1 MLKLEKN
8 KITLKAN
15 SIFLG
20 IGIIVMI
27 MSIIGFRIVFGLLP
41 FEEEDTLVDILVLI
55 FICLWPFIASSIG
68 ISAFVTN
75 SKKIEI
81 NDEGVLCCSFFEK
94 MFLKWSE
101 IEDWGLSYCGQT
113 KGEGNTYYFYFS
125 KNLQKT
131 KNECKKALKGKMIKI
146 EVIGND
152 YYEIVS
158 MVIPFCKEKTSVE
171 PFIGKDKYHFI

>member
-1 MLKLEKN
+1 M
-8 KITLKAN
+8 
-15 SIFLG
+15 G
-20 IGIIVMI
+20 IGIIAMI

-41 FEEEDTLVDILVLI
+41 FEEEYTLENIIVLI
-55 FICLWPFIASSIG
+55 FICLWPIIVLSIG
-68 ISAFVTN
+68 ISAFVTY

-94 MFLKWSE
+94 TFFKWSE

-113 KGEGNTYYFYFS
+113 KGAGNTYYFYFS

-146 EVIGND
+146 EVIGDVD
-152 YYEIVS
+152 YYEVVS
-158 MVIPFCKEKTSVE
+158 MVIPFCKEKTPVE